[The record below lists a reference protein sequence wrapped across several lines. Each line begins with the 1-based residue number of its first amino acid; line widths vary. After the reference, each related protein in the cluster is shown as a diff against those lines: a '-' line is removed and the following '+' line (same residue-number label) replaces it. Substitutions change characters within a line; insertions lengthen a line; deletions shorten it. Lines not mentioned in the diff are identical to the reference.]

1 MKNKILTLVLT
12 VLLFSGMLVLPS
24 CGTPAATLGTYKG
37 NFIGADLTLEL
48 KANNAY
54 TLTMDSQMDVFTNV
68 KQTMTGNYGD
78 KTTITSGKTE
88 ISAFGQSLQKIE
100 MAEEDLAVGSE
111 FFNLII
117 DGNYAFALFDGP
129 IVLIKDGFTPAEP
142 TGVLHTWGGERFFGN
157 AYDISVEKDSTVED
171 LINVTSYVV
180 IHNNGD
186 VVYGDLDDVLGV
198 TGVKFGTI
206 GTYDATY
213 FLGNGTKVVLKVNV
227 SEAAVAEEALDLS
240 EDLFDDD
247 FVAKGTTLE
256 TIIGAKTVKINGSE
270 DAPEAITTAMI
281 SGYNKDK
288 LGAQTVTLT
297 YTKGTKTVKE
307 VYYITVFDSENIA
320 PVEYLGA
327 PYFIVA
333 KDTAK
338 SAMTEN
344 VKYMQNNN
352 VKTATVAFSDESI
365 ALTGYDAAETGLQ
378 AVTVKYTYATDKTFE
393 QKVMFYVYDTDSN
406 PIVDYALTTS
416 TAEASTNI
424 LAIEADE
431 EGAYDL
437 SGIKLVSTKIDGTDT
452 VAETALTAA
461 AIGYD
466 SAQPKVFLG
475 DFELESIVENMPDL
489 VYTIE
494 KTITVGTYTTTVN
507 LYIVLLPYSA

>member
-1 MKNKILTLVLT
+1 
-12 VLLFSGMLVLPS
+12 
-24 CGTPAATLGTYKG
+24 
-37 NFIGADLTLEL
+37 
-48 KANNAY
+48 
-54 TLTMDSQMDVFTNV
+54 
-68 KQTMTGNYGD
+68 
-78 KTTITSGKTE
+78 
-88 ISAFGQSLQKIE
+88 
-100 MAEEDLAVGSE
+100 
-111 FFNLII
+111 
-117 DGNYAFALFDGP
+117 
-129 IVLIKDGFTPAEP
+129 
-142 TGVLHTWGGERFFGN
+142 
-157 AYDISVEKDSTVED
+157 
-171 LINVTSYVV
+171 
-180 IHNNGD
+180 
-186 VVYGDLDDVLGV
+186 

-227 SEAAVAEEALDLS
+227 SEAVAEEALELS
-240 EDLFDDD
+240 DDLFDND

-256 TIIGAKTVKINGSE
+256 SIIGEKTVKIDGSE
-270 DAPEAITTAMI
+270 EEAEAITEAMI

-297 YTKGTKTVKE
+297 YTKGTKTVKK
-307 VYYITVFDSENIA
+307 VYYITVFDDENIA

-333 KDTAK
+333 KDTEK

-344 VKYMQNNN
+344 VVKYMQNNN
-352 VKTATVAFSDESI
+352 VETATVAFSAESI
-365 ALTGYDAAETGLQ
+365 ALTGYDATETGLQ
-378 AVTVKYTYATDKTFE
+378 AVTVKYTYDTDKTFE